1 MEEQRWGDGMTMK
14 AATKTVWMLI
24 LAAFLIGLGLVGIG
38 LAFGGNVPV
47 SFGPSGMRFQSLKDG
62 RVYDARMQAFA
73 DRESLT
79 GVATEPITDMTLHM
93 VSGDIRIKPT
103 DASEVSWEVRTNDPS
118 RYQVTQRQGELRI
131 EFRETVIFGIG
142 FFDSG
147 GTNDEIIVLV
157 PQGMELQDLSLRN
170 VSGTINIV
178 DDLLVRTL
186 DITSVSGDIVLEGL
200 SLADPAGTDLSI
212 SSVSSNIHVQ
222 LANLAALNLE
232 MVSGT
237 AEVTAFYLDD
247 FTISSNTV
255 SGQVSKDDSSIV
267 AGMGTTTTGSGSK
280 RMQIDLVSGTV
291 ELNNATLSR

>member
-1 MEEQRWGDGMTMK
+1 MTMK
-14 AATKTVWMLI
+14 AATKTVWVLI

-38 LAFGGNVPV
+38 IAFGGNVPV
-47 SFGPSGMRFQSLKDG
+47 SFGPSGMRFQNLGDG

-79 GVATEPITDMTLHM
+79 GVATESITEMTLQM
-93 VSGDIRIKPT
+93 VSGDIRIEPT
-103 DASEVSWEVRTNDPS
+103 DASEMSWEVRTNDPS
-118 RYQVTQRQGELRI
+118 RYQVTQRRGELRI
-131 EFRETVIFGIG
+131 EFRETAIFGIG

-157 PQGMELQDLSLRN
+157 PQGMELQELSLSN
-170 VSGTINIV
+170 VSGDINIV

-186 DITSVSGDIVLEGL
+186 DISSVSGDITLGGL
-200 SLADPAGTDLSI
+200 SLADPTGTDLSI

-237 AEVTAFYLDD
+237 ADLTVFHLED
-247 FTISSNTV
+247 FTINSNTV
-255 SGQVSKDDSSIV
+255 SGQISKDGNSI
-267 AGMGTTTTGSGSK
+267 ASGIGTAASGKGSK
-280 RMQIDLVSGTV
+280 RMQIDLVSGNV
-291 ELNNATLSR
+291 ELNNATLTR